1 MPFDYD
7 LMPSIA
13 LFLAGLIGAGVL
25 LRLFLDWRHSV
36 AVAQARRI
44 AARLRT
50 PATTLAAVEDGSSA
64 VEELIEFRDV
74 RAVVTAVRELL
85 DTDDAA
91 VRSAAV
97 EVLRETRALEHWSR
111 QIRKA
116 SYRAKIRAIKA
127 LGEVGDER
135 AIDELIEAL
144 GDDDPDVAAAAAQ
157 AIAVR
162 DPDYAA
168 DRLADALGSPS
179 RRLAET
185 AAAALVQMGDE
196 AVDAL
201 IGQLGSMNS
210 RARRL
215 AVESLGNLAEE
226 SLREHLLPLL
236 DSDPEA
242 DVRAAAAEA
251 LARADPESAADHL
264 RRVARSDPD
273 WFVRARTYSLLAEI
287 NAPGAMGFLL
297 ESLGQVEPDRP
308 PSDDRDDLE
317 SIIEGSRRVV
327 SAILSGLRLLG
338 FTEDEAA
345 AAEQNASSPGHAEQ
359 EEAEVVEALAAL
371 RAGDPKRRAEAA
383 RQVGATSRSVVEALR
398 QALRDPHPIVRAE
411 AARALGRAGS
421 RHCLEELARCLQ
433 DPSEEVRLAASA
445 AMRAVVTREVARELQ
460 E

>member
-25 LRLFLDWRHSV
+25 LRLFLEWRHSV

-162 DPDYAA
+162 DPDHAA
-168 DRLADALGSPS
+168 DRLADALGSPN

-185 AAAALVQMGDE
+185 AAAALVQMGNE
-196 AVDAL
+196 AADAL
-201 IGQLGSMNS
+201 IGQL
-210 RARRL
+210 
-215 AVESLGNLAEE
+215 E